1 MKKVMIKLSN
11 IKALNIEA
19 ASSCTARCP
28 FCSRQQKVRDYGA
41 HRISFSDIQKL
52 PQELM
57 GGLRRITFAGNFG
70 DLSCNPEMVD
80 IVSYIK
86 GLNEKIVLGGE
97 TNAAAQKR
105 DWWYAL
111 GNYYRDGMM
120 VFAVDGLA
128 DTHSLHR
135 VGTDFDTV
143 IGNIRAFTSSGGQA
157 AWKFILFEHN
167 EHQIKPAEKLA
178 QESGCNQFIVVSS
191 RDYND
196 TLRKPKTLD
205 IKIKRDIFRFYK
217 DESVEA
223 ACKPLSD
230 GSLYIAADGTVHPC
244 CFAHCMYITEHN
256 QQFRYILPLIERYKE
271 RINFKTRQLEDIITG
286 RYFQNVLTL
295 SKTNSYCRT
304 KCNAHK
310 KKIRQKLVLYH
321 KYFQ

>member
-1 MKKVMIKLSN
+1 MITLSN

-52 PQELM
+52 PEELM

-70 DLSCNPEMVD
+70 DLSCNPEMPD
-80 IVSYIK
+80 IARYIK
-86 GLNEKIVLGGE
+86 GINKRIILGGE
-97 TNAAAQKR
+97 TNAAAQKH
-105 DWWYAL
+105 DWWSAL
-111 GNYYRDGMM
+111 GTYYRDGMM
-120 VFAVDGLA
+120 VFAVDGLS
-128 DTHSLHR
+128 DTHALHR
-135 VGTDFDTV
+135 AGTDFDTV
-143 IGNIRAFTSSGGQA
+143 IENMRAFISSGGQA

-178 QESGCNQFIVVSS
+178 QETGCNQFMVISS
-191 RDYND
+191 RDYDD
-196 TLRKPKTLD
+196 TLRKPKTLG
-205 IKIKRDIFRFYK
+205 IEIKRDLFRFYK

-223 ACKPLSD
+223 SCKPLAE

-256 QQFRYILPLIERYKE
+256 QQFRFILPLIERYYEK
-271 RINFKTRQLEDIITG
+271 INFKTRQLADIITG
-286 RYFQNVLTL
+286 RYFQEALTL
-295 SKTNSYCRT
+295 SKSNSYCRT

-310 KKIRQKLVLYH
+310 KKIRQKMVLYH
-321 KYFQ
+321 KSFESQ

>member
-1 MKKVMIKLSN
+1 MLTLSN

-41 HRISFSDIQKL
+41 HRISLSDLKKL
-52 PQELM
+52 PKELM

-80 IVSYIK
+80 ITSYIK
-86 GLNEKIVLGGE
+86 RLNDKIVLGGE
-97 TNAAAQKR
+97 TNGAAQKR
-105 DWWYAL
+105 DWWFAL

-120 VFAVDGLA
+120 VFAVDGLS

-143 IGNIRAFTSSGGQA
+143 IGNIRAFTASGGRA
-157 AWKFILFEHN
+157 TWKFIIFEHN
-167 EHQIKPAEKLA
+167 EHQINLAEKLA
-178 QESGCNQFIVVSS
+178 KKSGCNQFIVVSS

-205 IKIKRDIFRFYK
+205 IIIKRDIFRLYK

-223 ACKPLSD
+223 SCKPLVD

-271 RINFKTRQLEDIITG
+271 RINFKTRQLAHIIKG
-286 RYFQNVLTL
+286 KYFQNVLTL

-304 KCNAHK
+304 KCNAQK
-310 KKIRQKLVLYH
+310 KKIRQKMVLYH
-321 KYFQ
+321 KHFE

>member
-1 MKKVMIKLSN
+1 MIKLSN

-28 FCSRQQKVRDYGA
+28 FCSRQQKVREYGA

-223 ACKPLSD
+223 SCKPLTE

>member
-1 MKKVMIKLSN
+1 MKKVMITLSD

-19 ASSCTARCP
+19 TSGCTARCP
-28 FCSRQQKVRDYGA
+28 FCSRQQKIRDYGV
-41 HRISFSDIQKL
+41 HRISFPDIQKL
-52 PQELM
+52 PKELI

-70 DLSCNPEMVD
+70 DLSCNSEMVD

-86 GLNEKIVLGGE
+86 GLNKKIVLGGE
-97 TNAAAQKR
+97 TNAATQKP
-105 DWWYAL
+105 DWWHAL

-120 VFAVDGLA
+120 VFAVDGLS

-143 IGNIRAFTSSGGQA
+143 IRNIRAFTSSGGQA

-178 QESGCNQFIVVSS
+178 EESGCNQFIVVSS

-205 IKIKRDIFRFYK
+205 IKIKREIFRLYK

-223 ACKPLSD
+223 SCKPLAD

-256 QQFRYILPLIERYKE
+256 QQFRFILPLIEKYNE
-271 RINFKTRQLEDIITG
+271 RINFKTRQLGDIITG
-286 RYFQNVLTL
+286 KYFQDVLAL
-295 SKTNSYCRT
+295 SKNNSYCRT

-310 KKIRQKLVLYH
+310 KKVRQKMILHH

>member
-1 MKKVMIKLSN
+1 MITLSD

-19 ASSCTARCP
+19 TSRCTARCP
-28 FCSRQQKVRDYGA
+28 FCSRQQKVHDYGA

-52 PQELM
+52 PKEFIR
-57 GGLRRITFAGNFG
+57 GLRRITFAGNFG
-70 DLSCNPEMVD
+70 DLSCNPEMID

-86 GLNEKIVLGGE
+86 GLNKKIVLGGE
-97 TNAAAQKR
+97 TNAATQKPA
-105 DWWYAL
+105 WWHAL

-120 VFAVDGLA
+120 IFAVDGLS
-128 DTHSLHR
+128 DTHALHR
-135 VGTDFDTV
+135 VGTNFDTV
-143 IGNIRAFTSSGGQA
+143 IGNIRAFTASGGRA
-157 AWKFILFEHN
+157 TWKFIVFEHN
-167 EHQIKPAEKLA
+167 EHQIKSAEKLA
-178 QESGCNQFIVVSS
+178 KESGCHQFIVVSS

-205 IKIKRDIFRFYK
+205 IKIKRDLFRLYK
-217 DESVEA
+217 DESMEA
-223 ACKPLSD
+223 SCKPIAD

-286 RYFQNVLTL
+286 KYFQKVLTL

-304 KCNAHK
+304 KCNNHK
-310 KKIRQKLVLYH
+310 KEIRQQLILHH
-321 KYFQ
+321 KHFEQDN